1 MKPEYILLICAGSVF
16 VLLVLIYMI
25 YAIEKSKSERRN
37 KENIIKSYMPENL
50 QKMEYDVAFYD
61 KNVFRY
67 GYGKDTERQVTIDD
81 ILSEETDNMTQLTED
96 AVFAHVEDKGV
107 QQIKGNYNSANWN
120 TKAAR

>member
-81 ILSEETDNMTQLTED
+81 ILSEETDNMAQLTED

-107 QQIKGNYNSANWN
+107 QQIKGNYNRAN
-120 TKAAR
+120 